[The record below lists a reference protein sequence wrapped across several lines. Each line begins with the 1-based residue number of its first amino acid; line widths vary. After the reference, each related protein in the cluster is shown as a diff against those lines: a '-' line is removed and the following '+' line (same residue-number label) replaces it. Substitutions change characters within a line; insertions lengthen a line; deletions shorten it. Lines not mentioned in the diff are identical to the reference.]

1 MSSVR
6 TRLPAPISFFYFME
20 ILMSYWGYHAMFD
33 CASCDIDKI
42 TSKENVYNFIK
53 ELVPAIDMIAFGEP
67 MIEHFAT
74 HAPDKAG
81 ISFIQMIET
90 SNISGHLV
98 DSNGDAYIDIFSCKS
113 VDVKVA
119 EELINK
125 YFNPKK
131 IRLNFITRSAG

>member
-1 MSSVR
+1 
-6 TRLPAPISFFYFME
+6 ME
-20 ILMSYWGYHAMFD
+20 KRMAYWGFHAMFD
-33 CASCDIDKI
+33 CASCDIDKV
-42 TSKENVYNFIK
+42 TSKENVHNFIK
-53 ELVPAIDMIAFGEP
+53 ELVPAIEMIAFGEP

-81 ISFIQMIET
+81 ISFLQMIET

-98 DSNGDAYIDIFSCKS
+98 DSNGDAYIDIFSCKT

-119 EELINK
+119 EDLISK

>member
-1 MSSVR
+1 M
-6 TRLPAPISFFYFME
+6 AAND
-20 ILMSYWGYHAMFD
+20 YWGFHALFD
-33 CASCDIDKI
+33 CASCDIDKV

-53 ELVPAIDMIAFGEP
+53 ELVPAIDMIAYGEP

-81 ISFIQMIET
+81 ISFVQMIET

-98 DSNGDAYIDIFSCKS
+98 DESGDAYIDIFSCKT

-125 YFNPKK
+125 FFNPKK

>member
-1 MSSVR
+1 
-6 TRLPAPISFFYFME
+6 ME
-20 ILMSYWGYHAMFD
+20 ILMAYWGYHAMFD
-33 CASCDIDKI
+33 CASCDIDKV
-42 TSKENVYNFIK
+42 TSKENVHNFIK

-81 ISFIQMIET
+81 ISFLQMIET

-98 DSNGDAYIDIFSCKS
+98 DKDGDAYIDIFSCKT

-119 EELINK
+119 EELIVK

>member
-1 MSSVR
+1 MAVG
-6 TRLPAPISFFYFME
+6 T
-20 ILMSYWGYHAMFD
+20 YWGHHALFD

-42 TSKENVYNFIK
+42 TSKENVHNFIK
-53 ELVPAIDMIAFGEP
+53 ELVPAIEMIAFGEP

-74 HAPDKAG
+74 HEPDKAG
-81 ISFIQMIET
+81 ISFLQMIET

-98 DSNGDAYIDIFSCKS
+98 DSNGDAYIDIFSCKT
-113 VDVKVA
+113 VDVKIA
-119 EELINK
+119 EELIVK